1 MNEISFVIPSYNN
14 LRYLKNAYRSIRTH
28 CGDERHEI
36 IVLDDASSDGTIEWL
51 RSLEDE
57 NLTIWENTTGERM
70 GHTITYNIGA
80 HIAKNPIFSILH
92 ADMFVGPNYVKNILK
107 HLDKGKVVSA
117 TRIEPPLHPSG
128 KEKITKDF
136 GMWPEDFREQDF
148 LTFVEQEQT
157 ESKDKTT
164 RGIFAPWA
172 MYREDFLSIGGHDP
186 IFAPFPYEDS
196 DIFQRFILAGYEII
210 QSRDSLVYHLTC
222 RGHKWTDDK
231 EIGKVDDSFA
241 LAEIKA
247 RKNYIRKWNSWISND
262 EYGHPILYPK
272 YNIGIVIENCS
283 SQILEIL
290 EPWCSTI
297 YVDCDIENYI
307 KKEQPISGYNLTER
321 IFLTKLTKDFNN
333 DVLIYLDARKF
344 TSEDFE
350 NITKMNLILHD
361 IENESNVG
369 GNYEL
374 GNLYIRVHRLKNI
387 LEELIKC

>member
-28 CGDERHEI
+28 CGNERHEI

-80 HIAKNPIFSILH
+80 HMAKNPIFSILH

-157 ESKDKTT
+157 KSKDKTT

-241 LAEIKA
+241 GHEIRA
-247 RKNYIRKWNSWISND
+247 RRNYIRKWNSWIGND
-262 EYGHPILYPK
+262 EWGYPILYPK
-272 YNIGIVIENCS
+272 YDVGLVVENCTP
-283 SQILEIL
+283 QILEAL

-297 YVDCDIENYI
+297 YVDCDIKEYI
-307 KKEQPISGYNLTER
+307 KKEQPNTDYDLTER
-321 IFLTKLTKDFNN
+321 VFAVNLIEKMGN
-333 DVLIYLDARKF
+333 DVLVRLDATRI
-344 TSEDFE
+344 TQEDFH
-350 NITKMNLILHD
+350 NVQRIGLILQE
-361 IENESNVG
+361 IEKELDVVG
-369 GNYEL
+369 EYEL
-374 GNLYIRVHRLKNI
+374 GNIKVDIKELKNI
-387 LEELIKC
+387 LTEIINV

>member
-28 CGDERHEI
+28 CGNERHEI
-36 IVLDDASSDGTIEWL
+36 IVLDDASSGGTIEWL

-80 HIAKNPIFSILH
+80 HMAKNPIFSILH

-157 ESKDKTT
+157 KSKDKTT

-241 LAEIKA
+241 GHEIRA
-247 RKNYIRKWNSWISND
+247 RRNYIRKWNSWIGND
-262 EYGHPILYPK
+262 EWGYPILYPK
-272 YNIGIVIENCS
+272 YDVGLVVENCTP
-283 SQILEIL
+283 QILEAL

-297 YVDCDIENYI
+297 YVDCDIKEYI
-307 KKEQPISGYNLTER
+307 KKEQPNTDYDLTER
-321 IFLTKLTKDFNN
+321 VFAVNLIEKMGN
-333 DVLIYLDARKF
+333 DVLVRLDATRI
-344 TSEDFE
+344 TQEDFH
-350 NITKMNLILHD
+350 NVQRIGLILQE
-361 IENESNVG
+361 IEKELDVVG
-369 GNYEL
+369 EYEL
-374 GNLYIRVHRLKNI
+374 GNIKVDIKELKNI
-387 LEELIKC
+387 LTEIINV